1 MFSEQVFV
9 ECPHKIYLL
18 VDYHFGTPDD
28 VVLIAKSGNSLVS
41 ITSALMLSLSRQ
53 A

>member
-1 MFSEQVFV
+1 
-9 ECPHKIYLL
+9 
-18 VDYHFGTPDD
+18 
-28 VVLIAKSGNSLVS
+28 LIAKSGNSLVS